1 MIVTV
6 YVVISQFQIKYLIFK
21 GKSIAN
27 DKMKTKYDE
36 NVLRS
41 LTSVQ
46 AL

>member
-1 MIVTV
+1 M
-6 YVVISQFQIKYLIFK
+6 FLIFK
-21 GKSIAN
+21 GKSKAN
-27 DKMKTKYDE
+27 DKMKTKHDQ